1 MLNLLFPK
9 LCNGCKALLS
19 SYETVLCT
27 HCRHNLPLI
36 CHHRNH
42 NDAMKKMLYGRVPI
56 ANATALLQFQ
66 KRGITQEILHNLK
79 YRKQEEISFFFGK
92 WLGAELAESPNYKQ
106 IDMVIPVPLHKKKQ
120 KKRGYNQVA
129 GFGLEIAKALNIPYH
144 DDILLKKT
152 NTNSQVFKKRLTRF
166 GANEVFELNS
176 PVAIENAH
184 ILLVDD
190 IVTTGATLESC
201 ATQLLK
207 AKNVTISLATI
218 AITL

>member
-9 LCNGCKALLS
+9 ICNGCRELLS
-19 SYETVLCT
+19 GSETVLCT
-27 HCRHNLPLI
+27 QCRHDLPLV
-36 CHHRNH
+36 CHHRNN
-42 NDAMKKMLYGRVPI
+42 NDAMKKMLYGRIPI
-56 ANATALLQFQ
+56 ANATALIQFQ

-92 WLGAELAESPNYKQ
+92 WLGAELAETKAYDQ
-106 IDMVIPVPLHKKKQ
+106 IDMVIPVPLHKIKE
-120 KKRGYNQVA
+120 KKRGYNQVT
-129 GFGLEIAKALNIPYH
+129 GFGEEVAKALKVPYY
-144 DDILLKKT
+144 DDVLLKIS

-166 GANEVFELNS
+166 GAVEVFDLNR
-176 PVAIENAH
+176 PAAIENAH
-184 ILLVDD
+184 VLLVDD

-201 ATQLLK
+201 ASQLLK